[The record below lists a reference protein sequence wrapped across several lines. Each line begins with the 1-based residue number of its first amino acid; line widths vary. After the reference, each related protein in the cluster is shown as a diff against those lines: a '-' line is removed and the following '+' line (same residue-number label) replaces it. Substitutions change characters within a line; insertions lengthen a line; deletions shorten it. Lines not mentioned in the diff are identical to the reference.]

1 MAYICAQPFATI
13 GTKIQFMSRFHLAT
27 LFSIVLLAWNT
38 GSAQQKVTWDDLT
51 DVVFKEKY
59 VKSVDSYYLFPE
71 FGPEVKKYE
80 GKQIVISGYM
90 LVLDP
95 KAEFYVLSKG
105 PFASCFF
112 CGAAG
117 PETIMEVQFKS
128 KNHKRYKMDDRVT
141 LRGVFKLNKDD
152 IEHCNYILEVA
163 EEY

>member
-1 MAYICAQPFATI
+1 M
-13 GTKIQFMSRFHLAT
+13 KRFYQIIITAFL
-27 LFSIVLLAWNT
+27 LFSILGLQ
-38 GSAQQKVTWDDLT
+38 AQAKITWDDLT

-59 VKSVDSYYLFPE
+59 VKSVDAHYLFPE
-71 FGPEVKKYE
+71 FGPDVKKYD
-80 GKQIVISGYM
+80 GKQIIISGYM

-117 PETIMEVQFKS
+117 PETIMEVQFKN

-152 IEHCNYILEVA
+152 IEHCNYILELA